1 MHVIVIGAG
10 VVGVTTAYYLR
21 HRGFDVTVVE
31 RNAGVAQETS
41 FANAGVL
48 APAYVAPWAQPG
60 MPAKVLSY
68 LFKREAPIVFRLRLQ
83 RDQWRWLWRWYRE
96 CRIERFRINRA
107 RMQRLAYYSR
117 DCLHTL
123 RARHAIDYEQERG
136 YLQLFRTQ
144 AELDRTGPARQML
157 AESGVPH
164 RLLTADECREQEPAL
179 AAATPLAGGL
189 HLPDDEV
196 GNCAYFTRRLK
207 EICASDDVQ
216 FRFSLHAQRFVV
228 AGDRIEGLECDAG
241 TVTGDAYVVAAGV
254 DSRKLLDPIGVSVP
268 LLAVRGYSA
277 TVNIS
282 RPEHAPHLSVMD
294 EAYKVAITRLGQRLR
309 IAGTA
314 EVGGDGRK
322 LRASALQT
330 LIKVARDWYPAA
342 ASYTQAQYWSG
353 ARPMLPDGPPVLG
366 PARFRNLYLNVGH
379 GSSGWMLACGSSN
392 AVTRIVAGDPAE
404 IDLDGLTLE
413 RYRR

>member
-21 HRGFDVTVVE
+21 RRGLDVTVVE

-41 FANAGVL
+41 FGNAGVL
-48 APAYVAPWAQPG
+48 APAYVAPWSQPG
-60 MPAKVLSY
+60 MPGKVLAY
-68 LFKREAPIVFRLRLQ
+68 LFRREAPIVFRPRLQ
-83 RDQWRWLWRWYRE
+83 RDLWRWLWRWYRE
-96 CRIERFRINRA
+96 CRVERFRVNRA

-136 YLQLFRTQ
+136 YLQLFRTP
-144 AELDRTGPARQML
+144 AELERTAPARQML
-157 AESGVPH
+157 TEAGVPH
-164 RLLTADECREQEPAL
+164 RLLSADECRAQEPAL
-179 AAATPLAGGL
+179 AASTPLAGAL

-207 EICASDDVQ
+207 EICAADGVE
-216 FRFSLHAQRFVV
+216 FRFSLRAERLAAE
-228 AGDRIEGLECDAG
+228 AGE
-241 TVTGDAYVVAAGV
+241 VTGLQCDGEALTADRYIVAAGV
-254 DSRKLLDPIGVSVP
+254 DSRALLDPLGLRLP
-268 LLAVRGYSA
+268 LLPVRGYSA
-277 TVNIS
+277 TVAIT
-282 RPEHAPHLSVMD
+282 RLEHAPHLSVMD

-314 EVGGDGRK
+314 EIGGDGRK
-322 LRASALQT
+322 LRPSSLRT
-330 LIKVARDWYPAA
+330 LIRVARDWFPAA
-342 ASYTQAQYWSG
+342 ASYAQAQFWCG

-366 PARFRNLYLNVGH
+366 ATPVRNLFLNVGH
-379 GSSGWMLACGSSN
+379 GSSGWMLACGSAN
-392 AVTRIVAGDPAE
+392 AVTRIVAGDAAE

-413 RYRR
+413 RYR